1 MVKRD
6 IFEDVVTWLEEER
19 IIVVKGAR
27 QTGKTTLL
35 LQLKQYVEENGCRAV
50 YFSIDREYNNPVFS
64 SPKRLTKFLNDQYAP
79 SPTSRV
85 YLFFDEFENR
95 GITDI
100 MFTTTGC
107 AGLCAKEP
115 MITVEIEGS
124 APVKYGD
131 LTPEKAIKILDEHI
145 IGGHIV
151 EDFAI
156 GIGSERVG

>member
-1 MVKRD
+1 MAKLT
-6 IFEDVVTWLEEER
+6 IEELRNLRKSSKKNISLREGNFR
-19 IIVVKGAR
+19 GKLIVHLGTCGIAAGAR
-27 QTGKTTLL
+27 EIMNT
-35 LQLKQYVEENGCRAV
+35 
-50 YFSIDREYNNPVFS
+50 
-64 SPKRLTKFLNDQYAP
+64 
-79 SPTSRV
+79 
-85 YLFFDEFENR
+85 FFDEFENR